1 MKKTAL
7 TLIFLVFLITWACK
21 NEPAS
26 RDYPIQPLPFT
37 SVSVAD
43 SFWLPRIETNRITT
57 IPFAFHKSEET
68 GRISNFAVAGK
79 IKEGGFCSK
88 YGYDDSDVYKIIEG
102 AAYSLSTHPDP
113 ALEAYLDSL
122 ALLISRAQ
130 EPDGYLY
137 TMRTIDSAKSWAK
150 DRWLNDPVGSHEL
163 YNVGHFYEAA
173 VAHYAATGKRTLL
186 DVAIRNADL
195 LVKSFGP
202 DKLHITPGH
211 PETEIGLIKLYRA
224 TGNPAYL
231 TLARFFIDQRG
242 KRDSLA
248 NPKYYREYILTHKP
262 LLEQEEAVGHAVRA
276 LYLYSGATDI
286 AAIMGDQD
294 YLAAMDRLWED
305 VVFRKMY
312 VTGGI
317 GAWPTWEAFGPPYA
331 LPNDTAYAETCA
343 AIANVLWN
351 QRMFLLHGDSKYI
364 DVLERSLYN
373 GALSGISL
381 GGNLFFYPN
390 PLYSDGHSN
399 FNMGTCTRQ
408 EWFDCSCCPSN
419 LARFLPSIPGY
430 MYAVKKDTVYTN
442 LFIAGKASLQ
452 VHGKNLTIEQQ
463 TRYPWEG
470 QVKLLVHA
478 SEPVQAV
485 MAVRIPGWARNQP
498 SPGDLYTYLGI
509 PENETIIKVNGT
521 AGEVMVDKGYAIIKK
536 DWKEGDVIAID
547 FPMEVRKV
555 LANEAVS
562 VDRGKLALERGPLV
576 YCLEQADNGK
586 GLADIS
592 VNDRTAFT
600 ASFEPDLLDG
610 LVVLKGEGKLRDKKQ
625 VPLKAIPY
633 FAWSNRGCGE
643 MTVWM
648 NREPEI
654 SNKNK

>member
-7 TLIFLVFLITWACK
+7 SLFLLVFLLTWACK
-21 NEPAS
+21 KEPVV

-37 SVSVAD
+37 SVKVAD
-43 SFWLPRIETNRITT
+43 SFWLPRIETNRTMT
-57 IPFAFHKSEET
+57 IPFAFRKSEET

-79 IKEGGFCSK
+79 LKTGGFCSK
-88 YGYDDSDVYKIIEG
+88 YGYDDSDVFKIIEG
-102 AAYSLSTHPDP
+102 AAYSLATHPDP
-113 ALEAYLDSL
+113 ILEGYLDSL
-122 ALLISRAQ
+122 ALLISKAQ
-130 EPDGYLY
+130 EADGYLY

-186 DVAIRNADL
+186 DVAIKNADL

-211 PETEIGLIKLYRA
+211 PETEIGLIKLYRT

-231 TLARFFIDQRG
+231 ELARFFVDQRG
-242 KRDSLA
+242 KKDSLA

-286 AAIMGDQD
+286 AAITGDQS
-294 YLAAMDRLWED
+294 YLEAMDQLWED

-381 GGNLFFYPN
+381 EGNLFFYPN
-390 PLYSDGHSN
+390 PLYADGKSN

-442 LFIAGKASLQ
+442 LFIAGEARLEVQKKTL
-452 VHGKNLTIEQQ
+452 VLEQQ

-470 QVKLLVHA
+470 NVRILVHA
-478 SEPVQAV
+478 TKPVQAV

-498 SPGDLYTYLGI
+498 VPGDLYTYLDKQ
-509 PENETIIKVNGT
+509 ENDVVLKVNGH
-521 AGEVMVDKGYAIIKK
+521 AGEVPVENGYALLKK
-536 DWKEGDVIAID
+536 EWKEGDLIEIE

-555 LANEAVS
+555 IANEAVKD
-562 VDRGKLALERGPLV
+562 DRGKLALERGPLV
-576 YCLEQADNGK
+576 FCLEQADNGK
-586 GLADIS
+586 GLEGIS
-592 VNDRTAFT
+592 VNDQSVFT
-600 ASFEPDLLDG
+600 ASFDPGLLNG
-610 LVVLKGEGKLRDKKQ
+610 IVVLKGEGNLRGKNQ
-625 VPLKAIPY
+625 VPVLAIPY
-633 FAWSNRGCGE
+633 YAWSNRGCGE

-648 NREPEI
+648 NREKKS
-654 SNKNK
+654 SNENK